1 MSKKNEE
8 EYFKDLVEEILKDVY
23 KETKSIEKEMI
34 QDTKKQLL
42 KIIEQI
48 ETANDLRKFLIQSAR
63 VLIKDFET
71 LIMLLENEDKGK
83 NEN

>member
-1 MSKKNEE
+1 MSKKDKNFKELWK
-8 EYFKDLVEEILKDVY
+8 EYLETTKNKDQNTL
-23 KETKSIEKEMI
+23 EKEMI

-48 ETANDLRKFLIQSAR
+48 ETANDLRRFLIQSVK
-63 VLIKDFET
+63 VLVKDYNLLMT
-71 LIMLLENEDKGK
+71 LLNEDKGH